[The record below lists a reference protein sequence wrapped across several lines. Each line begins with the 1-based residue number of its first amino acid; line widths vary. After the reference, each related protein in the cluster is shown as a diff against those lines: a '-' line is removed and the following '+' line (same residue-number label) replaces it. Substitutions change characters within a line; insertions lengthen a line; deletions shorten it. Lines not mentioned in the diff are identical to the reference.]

1 MNSIKARAA
10 TSKPR
15 VPDPPAEIGSIKL
28 DELTW
33 SPDQPLVRVYRLEHS
48 PTAFNPGKGRGRFH
62 PIQSSRGKPIPTLY
76 AAQNLAGAA
85 METLFRAT
93 ASDSVRR
100 FVPRA
105 LVEQYGYATLKVRR
119 ALLLLPLWGNN
130 LRRLG
135 LTRGRLLEPGP
146 THYERTARWAAA
158 LHQGFATVDGLA
170 WYSRQF
176 DGSVCVMLF
185 GDRFKQRDLK
195 PIMSPISFADD
206 SGFEVIVRIA
216 TQADITIVER

>member
-1 MNSIKARAA
+1 M
-10 TSKPR
+10 SKPR
-15 VPDPPAEIGSIKL
+15 VPDPPAEIGAVKL
-28 DELTW
+28 DELMW

-62 PIQSSRGKPIPTLY
+62 PVQSSRGKPIPTLY
-76 AAQNLAGAA
+76 AARSLPGAA
-85 METLFRAT
+85 METLFRTT
-93 ASDSVRR
+93 ASDSVPR

-105 LVEQYGYATLKVRR
+105 LVEQYGYANLKARR
-119 ALLLLPLWGNN
+119 ALVLLPLWGNN

-146 THYERTARWAAA
+146 THYERTARWAEA
-158 LHQGFATVDGLA
+158 LHHGFAAVDGLA
-170 WYSRQF
+170 WHSRQF

-185 GDRFKQRDLK
+185 GDRFKQRDLT
-195 PIMSPISFADD
+195 PITSPTSFADD

-216 TQADITIVER
+216 TQADITIVEC

>member
-1 MNSIKARAA
+1 MSSIKARVA

-15 VPDPPAEIGSIKL
+15 VPDPPAEIGAIKL
-28 DELTW
+28 DELLW
-33 SPDQPLVRVYRLEHS
+33 PSGQPLARVYRHKQS
-48 PTAFNPGKGRGRFH
+48 SVAFNPGKGRGRFH
-62 PIQSSRGKPIPTLY
+62 PIQTPRGKPIPTLY
-76 AAQNLAGAA
+76 AAQSLAGAA

-93 ASDSVRR
+93 VSDSVPR

-105 LVEQYGYATLKVRR
+105 LVEEYRYADLQARR
-119 ALLLLPLWGNN
+119 ALVLLPLWGNN

-146 THYERTARWAAA
+146 THYERTARWAEA
-158 LHQGFATVDGLA
+158 LHHGFSTIDGLA
-170 WYSRQF
+170 WHSRQF

-185 GDRFKQRDLK
+185 GDRIKQRDLA
-195 PIMSPISFADD
+195 PISAPISFADD

-216 TQADITIVER
+216 TQADITISEG